1 MSAPGYERT
10 SSAGLLNVRF
20 CPEADI
26 KAGRP
31 RRPQMTLTSPVWKHD
46 LVHTYRY
53 PDEPLWTAYQP
64 HFYGTVRPHKNA
76 LVATAQVLAS
86 II

>member
-1 MSAPGYERT
+1 
-10 SSAGLLNVRF
+10 
-20 CPEADI
+20 
-26 KAGRP
+26 
-31 RRPQMTLTSPVWKHD
+31 MTLTSPVWKHD

-76 LVATAQVLAS
+76 LVATAQVLGS